1 MRLTC
6 VVEDLIGTG
15 ADAKATWYIC
25 TTVRALVLIQANAG
39 VASRIGPRTAC
50 SVRLMPQGKVEL
62 SRGTYHR
69 YQRTF
74 AFQVGGFL
82 YINGGMSPWITLLFP
97 EASILRRNSSCCMRH
112 RQLAAEISVF
122 NTIEWAN
129 ACRLHLLG
137 RPAVNPSIA
146 LYCASASTPTLPPAT
161 TRLWVDIPTL
171 PLFCYAFNYRTS
183 SYVSV
188 FPYSQLSLQNL
199 AATASTH

>member
-1 MRLTC
+1 
-6 VVEDLIGTG
+6 
-15 ADAKATWYIC
+15 
-25 TTVRALVLIQANAG
+25 
-39 VASRIGPRTAC
+39 
-50 SVRLMPQGKVEL
+50 MPQGKVEL

-97 EASILRRNSSCCMRH
+97 EASVLRRNSSCCMRH

-122 NTIEWAN
+122 NTLELAN

-199 AATASTH
+199 AANGFHTLKQARVIINNIHRKYKTLRHAFACTHIHDIDTCILLMPLPSTYYL